1 MENNE
6 NLSLLDIITILSFL
20 IGLYALELAKQ
31 NLIENEEQSKTQQ
44 ELLHK
49 LNLHL
54 HEQDGVLNEQ
64 TEKYLKEINDK
75 LNKMPI
81 DAQDEK

>member
-1 MENNE
+1 MNSN
-6 NLSLLDIITILSFL
+6 NLSFLDLLTILSFVV
-20 IGLYALELAKQ
+20 GVYALELAMQ

-54 HEQDGVLNEQ
+54 HEQDGILSEQ
-64 TEKYLKEINDK
+64 TEVYLKNINDK
-75 LNKMPI
+75 LDKVNGK
-81 DAQDEK
+81 EE